1 VKLPPPTTDS
11 LQRAARLAPL
21 GGACRRLLDR
31 LLGDAAVF
39 CLLKSGTKIDVG
51 SWFGKRRVWTCLT
64 DREMLLFA
72 AGRRPYVERIP
83 LGQLHQSRYNH
94 VTGQLV
100 LAPWS
105 ADLPAPVESTRTGG
119 LKLSPLKGLEILSHI
134 RRGDKP
140 K

>member
-1 VKLPPPTTDS
+1 MKPPLPTYCLAKGDP

-21 GGACRRLLDR
+21 GGARRRLLDR
-31 LLGDAAVF
+31 LIGDAAVC

-51 SWFGKRRVWTCLT
+51 SWLCKRRVWACLT

-72 AGRRPYVERIP
+72 AGRRPYAERIP
-83 LGQLHQSRYNH
+83 LEQLGQSEYNH

-100 LAPWS
+100 LAPVQS
-105 ADLPAPVESTRTGG
+105 QRVGG
-119 LKLSPLKGLEILSHI
+119 LKLPPLAALQVLSYLC
-134 RRGDKP
+134 RGDKQ